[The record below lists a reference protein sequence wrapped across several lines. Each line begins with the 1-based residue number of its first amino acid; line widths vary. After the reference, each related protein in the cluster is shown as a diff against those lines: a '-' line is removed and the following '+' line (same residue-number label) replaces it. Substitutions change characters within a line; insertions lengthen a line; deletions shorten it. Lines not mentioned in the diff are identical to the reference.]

1 MIPDSKGPL
10 PPGSVVGIMGGGQL
24 GRMLAVAAAQIGYRT
39 HIFAPEADGVAH
51 EVASASTIAAYDDEM
66 ALAGFAN
73 GCSVITYEFE
83 NVPVDAVRFLQPHR
97 ACFPS
102 AKALSVAQDRVAEK
116 SFARDLGVPVAD
128 FAEVRSEA
136 DLNAALASIGSP
148 AILKTATEG
157 YDGKGQARIT
167 DPTLGMA
174 AWESIG
180 HGRAVL
186 ERMVRF
192 DGEFSVILARSTHG
206 ETVFWN
212 CPENIHADGIL
223 SRSLVPARP
232 EIARH
237 AEAAVGHALRIA
249 DALDYV
255 GVLACEFFATADG
268 PLFNEMA
275 PRVHNS
281 GHWTIEGA
289 VTSQFENH
297 IRAICGLPLGATT
310 LTGAS
315 VEMHNIIGAD
325 VDRWQHFLS
334 DKTCRLHLYGKGHGR
349 AGRKMGHAT
358 WVSQGSGAA

>member
-1 MIPDSKGPL
+1 
-10 PPGSVVGIMGGGQL
+10 
-24 GRMLAVAAAQIGYRT
+24 
-39 HIFAPEADGVAH
+39 
-51 EVASASTIAAYDDEM
+51 
-66 ALAGFAN
+66 
-73 GCSVITYEFE
+73 
-83 NVPVDAVRFLQPHR
+83 
-97 ACFPS
+97 
-102 AKALSVAQDRVAEK
+102 
-116 SFARDLGVPVAD
+116 
-128 FAEVRSEA
+128 
-136 DLNAALASIGSP
+136 
-148 AILKTATEG
+148 
-157 YDGKGQARIT
+157 
-167 DPTLGMA
+167 MA

-255 GVLACEFFATADG
+255 GVLACEFFATDDG

-297 IRAICGLPLGATT
+297 IRAICGLPLGSTA

-315 VEMHNIIGAD
+315 VEMHNIIGPD

-334 DKTCRLHLYGKGHGR
+334 DKACRLHLYGKGHGR

-358 WVSQGSGAA
+358 WVAHGAEAT